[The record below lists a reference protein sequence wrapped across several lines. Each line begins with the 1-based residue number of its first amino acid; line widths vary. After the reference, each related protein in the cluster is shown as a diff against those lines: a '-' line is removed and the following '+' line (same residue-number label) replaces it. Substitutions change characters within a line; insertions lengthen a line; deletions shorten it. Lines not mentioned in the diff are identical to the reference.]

1 MLALVLFASGATA
14 LIDQV
19 LWSKQLALV
28 AGVTAITFAATQ
40 EEALRRAEG
49 AS

>member
-1 MLALVLFASGATA
+1 MLALVRCALDATA

-28 AGVTAITFAATQ
+28 VGVAAITFAATH